1 MDLFL
6 IMLLCNK
13 VHSWERQ
20 LKVKIIN
27 NKSYM
32 HDSVHASCM
41 KWVSSDYL
49 ELIFHT
55 FFEYVFIFN
64 YHRLFLEIVRLQ
76 DL

>member
-1 MDLFL
+1 
-6 IMLLCNK
+6 
-13 VHSWERQ
+13 
-20 LKVKIIN
+20 
-27 NKSYM
+27 M

-41 KWVSSDYL
+41 KWVSSGYL

-64 YHRLFLEIVRLQ
+64 CHRLFLEIVRLQ